1 MMNTQEEI
9 IEINKKQ
16 VEFYNY
22 KSDKKNLPT
31 KIWYYFREKTLK
43 KIRKDIGVLNESY
56 DIHKVWFGDLS
67 NKKVLDLGCY
77 AGNYWSM
84 YLAEHSKKYIALD
97 LSDVA
102 IEKLA
107 QRLNPYPNAEAI
119 ASDFL
124 SEEFAEKDFDLI
136 YAYGVLHHFQNT
148 DVLIE
153 KLNEK
158 LAPGGV
164 IISYDPLE
172 TSLPIKIMRVL
183 YRPFQSDKD
192 WEWPFTKKTY
202 FKFAKAF
209 NIVERHGLLGQAK
222 WYFIMNFVPFMSDNK
237 KQIIGKNWHKKDWD
251 LSLKSDRHLFKC
263 MHLTMLMQKKIN

>member
-1 MMNTQEEI
+1 MSTQEEI

-16 VEFYNY
+16 IEFYNH
-22 KSDKKNLPT
+22 KSGKKNLPT
-31 KIWYYFREKTLK
+31 RIWYYFREKTLK

-56 DIHKVWFGDLS
+56 DIHKTWFGDLS
-67 NKKVLDLGCY
+67 NMKVLDLGCF

-107 QRLNPYPNAEAI
+107 NRIKPFPNAEAI
-119 ASDFL
+119 AADFL
-124 SEEFAEKDFDLI
+124 SDEFAEKDFDMI
-136 YAYGVLHHFQNT
+136 YAYGVLHHFQNP
-148 DVLIE
+148 DVLIA

-158 LAPGGV
+158 LAPGGLV
-164 IISYDPLE
+164 ISYDPLE
-172 TSLPIKIMRVL
+172 TSLPIKIIRVL

-202 FKFAKAF
+202 FKFAKTF
-209 NIVERHGLLGQAK
+209 NIVERHGLLGQSK
-222 WYFIMNFVPFMSDNK
+222 WYFIMNFVPFMSDKK
-237 KQIIGKNWHKKDWD
+237 KQTIGKKWHKKDWD
-251 LSLKSDRHLFKC
+251 LSATSDSHLFKC
-263 MHLTMLMQKKIN
+263 MHLTMLMQKK